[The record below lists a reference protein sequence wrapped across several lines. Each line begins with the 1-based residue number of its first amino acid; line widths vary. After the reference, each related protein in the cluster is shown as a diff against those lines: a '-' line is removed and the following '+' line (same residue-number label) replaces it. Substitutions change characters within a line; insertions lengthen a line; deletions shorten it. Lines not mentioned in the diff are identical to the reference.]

1 MQQRLWI
8 VHSVLCISKN
18 EKLSEIQFI
27 FISIYFHAMQVL
39 NCLPLEFIMF
49 SLTIVV
55 FSMCDIVSYVCL
67 GPVSFCTWEEYWPL
81 INLSGSPRGYQQF
94 NAVATPCCV
103 DMADCHRCCCTYKWC
118 DKSLSLK
125 FNYSSSVQYT
135 THSMNWLFCWLS
147 AINSLE
153 SFCSMNS
160 DACWSNVNRLMTP
173 VFKIKKT
180 KAFR

>member
-1 MQQRLWI
+1 
-8 VHSVLCISKN
+8 
-18 EKLSEIQFI
+18 
-27 FISIYFHAMQVL
+27 
-39 NCLPLEFIMF
+39 
-49 SLTIVV
+49 
-55 FSMCDIVSYVCL
+55 MCYVCL

-118 DKSLSLK
+118 DKSLLLK

-135 THSMNWLFCWLS
+135 THSLNWLFCWLS

-153 SFCSMNS
+153 SFCSMNR
-160 DACWSNVNRLMTP
+160 DACWSNINRLMNP
-173 VFKIKKT
+173 VFKIKKQKPSVNSIYLT
-180 KAFR
+180 HTLWLCTPSNIICTSQIFLAPLQVVTRKGGQLHNSPCPHARAVPTGCPLHYR